1 MRQCR
6 DKIFLRVSV
15 PLWPEI
21 CAIIAPNTEEF
32 AMALH
37 PLQSRRDAPAGEA
50 CAATQGRRYG
60 GLALS
65 RRDFARAAFAAV
77 LAARPVLAG
86 RRSLDPLSPGM
97 KISLQVPADFTEED
111 LVFAKQLGVEFVS
124 IPTRGGT
131 YETFARYKRRVE
143 AAGLR
148 VANIGNANVHNMPEV
163 TLNLPGRDRKI
174 EEYKQYLRDLARAGI
189 FYTTYAHM
197 GNGIWS
203 SQRETTR
210 GGAAARAFRLET
222 AKGSWNG
229 KTFESPLTHGRKFT
243 KEELWDNYTFFIKRA
258 APVAE
263 ELGIRIGIHPDDP
276 PVPELGGVPRCI
288 FGNFDGYARAL
299 EIANSP
305 NIGVCLCCGTWM
317 EGGRGMGKDV
327 LEATRAFAKMG
338 KLWKIHFRNV
348 SAPIPSFVETFVDN
362 GYTDMKQVMRALVAV
377 DFRGILIAD
386 HVPQMIGDRRT
397 AWAYSIGYIKAL
409 YDMARDERRGP

>member
-1 MRQCR
+1 MKYSNCT
-6 DKIFLRVSV
+6 L
-15 PLWPEI
+15 
-21 CAIIAPNTEEF
+21 N
-32 AMALH
+32 
-37 PLQSRRDAPAGEA
+37 
-50 CAATQGRRYG
+50 
-60 GLALS
+60 
-65 RRDFARAAFAAV
+65 RRDFVRAVGAAALGAGPVFAAG
-77 LAARPVLAG
+77 RP
-86 RRSLDPLSPGM
+86 LDPLSPGI
-97 KISLQVPADFTEED
+97 KISLQIPRDFTAED
-111 LVFAKQLGVEFVS
+111 LVFARQLGVEYVS
-124 IPTRGGT
+124 IPTRGGN
-131 YETFARYKRRVE
+131 YEIFAEHKKRVE

-163 TLNLPGRDRKI
+163 TLNLPGRDQKI

-203 SQRETTR
+203 SEKESTR
-210 GGAAARAFRLET
+210 GGAASRAFRQET
-222 AKGSWNG
+222 AKGLWNG
-229 KTFESPLTHGRKFT
+229 TTFESPLTHGRKFT
-243 KEELWDNYTFFIKRA
+243 KDELWENYTYFIKRV

-288 FGNFDGYARAL
+288 FGNFDGYIRAL
-299 EIANSP
+299 EIAISP

-338 KLWKIHFRNV
+338 KLWKVHFRNV
-348 SAPIPSFVETFVDN
+348 TAPNPGFVETFVDN

-386 HVPQMIGDRRT
+386 HVPQMIGERRT
-397 AWAYSIGYIKAL
+397 GWAYSIGYIKAL